1 MGRTAKGLGFLLLVA
16 VLGAGCG
23 SPQPSPQLTL
33 SIANETSIAVG
44 LVVNGSVVATVPAG
58 VTEDPVKATLP
69 ALPWT
74 VEARSPSG
82 RTLETM
88 IVRPGD
94 TQTMSSENGQTQTGD
109 VTRVLL
115 GCGRLAIWAGPEIEG
130 PYSPVSDDCH

>member
-16 VLGAGCG
+16 VLGARCG
-23 SPQPSPQLTL
+23 TPQPSPQLTL

-69 ALPWT
+69 ELPWT
-74 VEARSPSG
+74 VETRSPSG
-82 RTLETM
+82 RTLSTM
-88 IVRPGD
+88 IVRSGD
-94 TQTMSSENGQTQTGD
+94 TKTMSSANGQTQTGD

-115 GCGRLAIWAGPEIEG
+115 SCGRLAIWAGPEIEG
-130 PYSPVSDDCH
+130 PWSPTADDCH